1 MCTLYIC
8 KCLHITRVLICCCC
22 LHRNLLMVRYG
33 GFFFKYPDTWNYYKS
48 KGRKYVCVWD
58 GGGGGVIVQVFIHKS
73 RTYQMLTVWK
83 FHVYFLW
90 FHKKKNV
97 QRNGYIIDR
106 YGKYMLSCIVKKN
119 MKFFVKHCNYELIA
133 HCLLDPFFM
142 QFIECLRTLL
152 T

>member
-1 MCTLYIC
+1 M
-8 KCLHITRVLICCCC
+8 
-22 LHRNLLMVRYG
+22 
-33 GFFFKYPDTWNYYKS
+33 
-48 KGRKYVCVWD
+48 CVWD
-58 GGGGGVIVQVFIHKS
+58 GGGGGSNCSSIYTQIKNIPNANRMKISCIFSLIS
-73 RTYQMLTVWK
+73 QE
-83 FHVYFLW
+83 
-90 FHKKKNV
+90 KNV

>member
-1 MCTLYIC
+1 M
-8 KCLHITRVLICCCC
+8 
-22 LHRNLLMVRYG
+22 
-33 GFFFKYPDTWNYYKS
+33 
-48 KGRKYVCVWD
+48 CVWD
-58 GGGGGVIVQVFIHKS
+58 GGGGSNCSSIYTQIKNIPNANRMKISCIFSLIS
-73 RTYQMLTVWK
+73 QE
-83 FHVYFLW
+83 
-90 FHKKKNV
+90 KNV

-152 T
+152 LNDKFSKNLIFFVTAWLFLSFRIS